1 MSAAAGRGTTSESV
15 VTIKQPAV
23 PVSEDILL
31 SLRDVGVCYKRRGS
45 LFRRTAFFQA
55 LSGINL
61 DIHRGETLGIIGRNG
76 AGKSTLLRVIA
87 GIIQPDQGKI
97 INYGATVS
105 LLALQVGFDVNLSG
119 KDNAIF
125 SGMLLGY
132 PRPQVEASLEAITEF
147 SELGDFMSEPVRTYS
162 TGMRA
167 RLGFAVAMFMTP
179 GILLLDEVLSVGDKE
194 FRQKAE
200 KEMLRKIHSDQTVV
214 LVSHMENQVARLCDR
229 VIELKQAR

>member
-1 MSAAAGRGTTSESV
+1 MKPEAQRLHRECANTLDPESV
-15 VTIKQPAV
+15 SYPAKDV
-23 PVSEDILL
+23 LV
-31 SLRDVGVCYKRRGS
+31 SLRDVGIRYKCRHG
-45 LFRRTAFFQA
+45 LFRMPTFFQA
-55 LSGINL
+55 LHGINL
-61 DIHRGETLGIIGRNG
+61 DIRRGETLGIIGRNG

-87 GIIQPDQGKI
+87 GIIKPDQGEI
-97 INYGATVS
+97 INYGVTVS
-105 LLALQVGFDVNLSG
+105 LLALQVGFDGNLSG
-119 KDNAIF
+119 WENAIF

-132 PRPQVEASLEAITEF
+132 SRPQIESNLDAIADF
-147 SELGDFMSEPVRTYS
+147 AELGNFINEPVRTYS

-214 LVSHMENQVARLCDR
+214 LVSHMESQVDRLCDR
-229 VIELKQAR
+229 VIELK